1 MRMSVVPDRV
11 GVVIGEPLSDP
22 AARRRRFGADDR
34 RPRCC
39 LRPAPSSAAR
49 RPRPGATPAAEVL
62 EFCDR
67 HDDALYRSCTEGH
80 LTGSAIV
87 VDPSTGRSLLI
98 HHAKLQRWLQ
108 PGGHAD
114 GDANLAH
121 VAWREATE
129 ETGLTGLR
137 LVSPAIDID
146 VHAIPARSGEPRHLH
161 LDLRHLV
168 LAGERTEAEPNHEV
182 TAARWMMPDDPE
194 ILAGGDELHRVVGR
208 AVEAAES
215 LAGR

>member
-1 MRMSVVPDRV
+1 MSPFQILRQGDAGLEPMIGDLGVACAQLRAALLV
-11 GVVIGEPLSDP
+11 GHDQE
-22 AARRRRFGADDR
+22 R
-34 RPRCC
+34 
-39 LRPAPSSAAR
+39 LR
-49 RPRPGATPAAEVL
+49 AEVL

-87 VDPSTGRSLLI
+87 VDPVTGSSLLI
-98 HHAKLQRWLQ
+98 HHAKLRRWLQ

-129 ETGLTGLR
+129 ETGLIGLR

-146 VHAIPARSGEPRHLH
+146 VHAIPARSGEPKHLH

-168 LAGERTEAEPNHEV
+168 LAGERTEAKPNHEV

-208 AVEAAES
+208 AVQAAES